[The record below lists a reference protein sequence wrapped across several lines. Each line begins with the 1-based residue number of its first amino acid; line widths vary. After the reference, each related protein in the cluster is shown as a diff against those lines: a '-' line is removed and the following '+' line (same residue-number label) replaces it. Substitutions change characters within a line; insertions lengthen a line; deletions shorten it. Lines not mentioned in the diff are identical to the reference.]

1 MAKILIVEDDAIMRN
16 IVSRVL
22 VNLNH
27 EVIGRAS
34 NGEDGLK
41 MYNELKPEV
50 VTMDIQMESG
60 DGVTCMQ
67 KIIQSDPKAKVIMVS
82 ARSQERKIQ
91 DMLKIGA
98 TGYIIKPFKVE
109 DFQEAIQ
116 VALTEERNEEDKKE
130 LSLV

>member
-22 VNLNH
+22 EKLNH

-60 DGVTCMQ
+60 DGITCMQ
-67 KIIQSDPKAKVIMVS
+67 NIIQSDPKAKVIMVS